1 MPAWT
6 AALMPPNGGDG
17 RYEEPSWGDAS
28 AQWGTLLRGTLAP
41 PTPPRRSRTL
51 LRARLHPQPQRHHRL
66 SIAPAGAFAALLGV
80 LVLAGFFPVR
90 VPGVA
95 TQPVLAANR
104 LSLPGLPAASGAG
117 AGSELAARAVPL
129 TIVAPQVTGDA
140 VLSAQ
145 NSTEAARQALLQQ
158 QQNGQGAGGAAQ
170 QTERT
175 PIFFEYKVQPGDS
188 VNGIAARF
196 GIAPKYITWNNIDI
210 ISDVD
215 ALAPG
220 MTLQIPA
227 VEGIIHS
234 VRFGETVSEIATRY
248 DAKSR
253 DIVEFRANGLAGD
266 PNRLR
271 DGSLILV
278 PGGRIVPLAPATRPV
293 PVATP
298 TPAPATSGAATPRP
312 APAATTPSV
321 TGWVWPG
328 AGPMTSAFGP
338 SHPLGI
344 DIGTG
349 YGAAIVAA
357 RDGTVTFA
365 GGNPCCSYGYHVII
379 AHDDAYETVYAHLSS
394 ITAKIGQ
401 KVRAGEIIGY
411 SGTSGRVT
419 GPHLHFELRRNGQHT
434 NPTASL
440 P

>member
-1 MPAWT
+1 MPAW
-6 AALMPPNGGDG
+6 APPVRGGKNGSQP
-17 RYEEPSWGDAS
+17 RRAS
-28 AQWGTLLRGTLAP
+28 AQWGSLLRGTIAP
-41 PTPPRRSRTL
+41 PTRPRRSRTL
-51 LRARLHPQPQRHHRL
+51 LRARLHAQPQRQRRL
-66 SIAPAGAFAALLGV
+66 SLAPAGAFAALLGV
-80 LVLAGFFPVR
+80 LVFAGFFPVR
-90 VPGVA
+90 VAGTA
-95 TQPVLAANR
+95 TQPLLAANR
-104 LSLPGLPAASGAG
+104 ISLPGLPAASGAG

-145 NSTEAARQALLQQ
+145 NSTDAARQALLQQ
-158 QQNGQGAGGAAQ
+158 QQNGQGAGGPAQ
-170 QTERT
+170 QTDRT
-175 PIFFEYKVQPGDS
+175 PIFFEYKVQNGDTVS
-188 VNGIAARF
+188 GIATRF
-196 GIAPKYITWNNIDI
+196 GIASKYISWNNVDI
-210 ISDVD
+210 LSDVD
-215 ALAPG
+215 SLTPG
-220 MTLQIPA
+220 MTLQIPS

-234 VRFGETVSEIATRY
+234 VRFGETVSEIAARY

-271 DGSLILV
+271 EGTLILV
-278 PGGRIVPLAPATRPV
+278 PGGRIVPLAPA
-293 PVATP
+293 
-298 TPAPATSGAATPRP
+298 PRP
-312 APAATTPSV
+312 APVATAAPIAPAPSAPAAPRNTTTS

-328 AGPMTSAFGP
+328 SGPLTSPYGP

-349 YGAAIVAA
+349 YAGAIVAA

-379 AHDDAYETVYAHLSS
+379 GHDAGYETLYAHLSS
-394 ITAKIGQ
+394 ITTQIGQ

-419 GPHLHFELRRNGQHT
+419 GPHLHFELRRNGAHQ
-434 NPTASL
+434 NPSAYL

>member
-1 MPAWT
+1 
-6 AALMPPNGGDG
+6 
-17 RYEEPSWGDAS
+17 
-28 AQWGTLLRGTLAP
+28 
-41 PTPPRRSRTL
+41 
-51 LRARLHPQPQRHHRL
+51 
-66 SIAPAGAFAALLGV
+66 V
-80 LVLAGFFPVR
+80 LVVAGFFPVR
-90 VPGVA
+90 IAGTT
-95 TQPVLAANR
+95 TQPVFAANR

-145 NSTEAARQALLQQ
+145 NSTDAARQALLQQ
-158 QQNGQGAGGAAQ
+158 QQNGQGVGGPAQ
-170 QTERT
+170 QTDRT
-175 PIFFEYKVQPGDS
+175 PIFFEYKVQNGDT
-188 VNGIAARF
+188 VTGIAARF
-196 GIAPKYITWNNIDI
+196 GISARYISWNNVDI

-215 ALAPG
+215 ALTPG
-220 MTLQIPA
+220 MTLQIPS

-234 VRFGETVSEIATRY
+234 VRYGETVSEIAARY
-248 DAKSR
+248 DAKAR

-271 DGSLILV
+271 EGTLILV
-278 PGGRIVPLAPATRPV
+278 PGGRIVPLAP
-293 PVATP
+293 VA
-298 TPAPATSGAATPRP
+298 RP
-312 APAATTPSV
+312 APASAAAPAAAPAAPAPRSTGST

-328 AGPMTSAFGP
+328 SGPLTSPYGP

-349 YGAAIVAA
+349 YGGAIVAA

-379 AHDDAYETVYAHLSS
+379 AHDGGYETLYAHLSS
-394 ITAKIGQ
+394 ITAQIGQ
-401 KVRAGEIIGY
+401 KVKAGEIIGY

-419 GPHLHFELRRNGQHT
+419 GPHLHFEIRRNGVHQ
-434 NPTASL
+434 NPSASL

>member
-1 MPAWT
+1 M
-6 AALMPPNGGDG
+6 
-17 RYEEPSWGDAS
+17 
-28 AQWGTLLRGTLAP
+28 
-41 PTPPRRSRTL
+41 
-51 LRARLHPQPQRHHRL
+51 LRARLHPQPERHHRL

-95 TQPVLAANR
+95 TQPVMAANR

-129 TIVAPQVTGDA
+129 TIMAPQVTGDA

-170 QTERT
+170 QTDRT
-175 PIFFEYKVQPGDS
+175 PIFYEYKVQPGDS
-188 VNGIAARF
+188 VSGIAARF
-196 GIAPKYITWNNIDI
+196 GISAKYITWNNVDV

-271 DGSLILV
+271 DGTLLLV

-298 TPAPATSGAATPRP
+298 TPAPAPSSAAAPAATPRP
-312 APAATTPSV
+312 APAAAAPTTPS
-321 TGWVWPG
+321 TSGWVWPG
-328 AGPMTSAFGP
+328 AGPLTSAFGP
-338 SHPLGI
+338 SHPLGL

-357 RDGTVTFA
+357 RDGTISFA
-365 GGNPCCSYGYHVII
+365 GGNPCCSYGFHVII
-379 AHDDAYETVYAHLSS
+379 IHEGAYETLYAHLSA
-394 ITAKIGQ
+394 ITAQNGQ

-419 GPHLHFELRRNGQHT
+419 GPHLHFELRRNGAHQ
-434 NPTASL
+434 NPAAFL

>member
-1 MPAWT
+1 M
-6 AALMPPNGGDG
+6 
-17 RYEEPSWGDAS
+17 
-28 AQWGTLLRGTLAP
+28 
-41 PTPPRRSRTL
+41 
-51 LRARLHPQPQRHHRL
+51 
-66 SIAPAGAFAALLGV
+66 LLGV
-80 LVLAGFFPVR
+80 LVFAGFFPVR
-90 VPGVA
+90 VQGTA
-95 TQPVLAANR
+95 TQPMLAANR
-104 LSLPGLPAASGAG
+104 ISLPGLPSASGAG

-145 NSTEAARQALLQQ
+145 NSTDAARQALLQQ
-158 QQNGQGAGGAAQ
+158 QQNGQGTAGPAQ
-170 QTERT
+170 QQTDRT
-175 PIFFEYKVQPGDS
+175 PIFYEYKVQNGDT
-188 VNGIAARF
+188 VTGIAARF
-196 GIAPKYITWNNIDI
+196 GISTRYITWNNVDI

-220 MTLQIPA
+220 MTLQIPS

-234 VRFGETVSEIATRY
+234 VRFGETVSEIAARY
-248 DAKSR
+248 DAKAR

-278 PGGRIVPLAPATRPV
+278 PGGRVVPLAPVTR
-293 PVATP
+293 P
-298 TPAPATSGAATPRP
+298 TPAPTAAPASSRP
-312 APAATTPSV
+312 AAPASSRPTTPPPAAAPATTTTTTSSA
-321 TGWVWPG
+321 GWVWPG
-328 AGPMTSAFGP
+328 TGPLTSPFGP

-349 YGAAIVAA
+349 YGGAIVAA

-379 AHDDAYETVYAHLSS
+379 AHDGAYETLYAHLSS
-394 ITAKIGQ
+394 ITVQIGQ

-419 GPHLHFELRRNGQHT
+419 GPHLHFELRRNGAHQ
-434 NPTASL
+434 NPSAFL